1 MTTVIY
7 WMPDGKPM
15 FYNRRKNNWFS
26 IVHYLEFKQD
36 YLAPREV
43 SVKTIERVKLSMGR
57 TAKGILTIGG
67 IS

>member
-7 WMPDGKPM
+7 WMPDGRPL
-15 FYNRRKNNWFS
+15 FYNRRKNNWFAV
-26 IVHYLEFKQD
+26 VHYLKFPQE
-36 YLAPREV
+36 YLAAYEV

-57 TAKGILTIGG
+57 TSKGILTIGG